1 MICIECT
8 ESVSSLYTQYS
19 PSNIRLT
26 ACPRCNKFADKYIEY
41 DNVLIFVDIILLK
54 PQAYRHLVFNV
65 LTPEEQVWGSPPMPI
80 TNSSNKPQNSSTNSN
95 NSDEKLKAGD
105 TITAE
110 NQEDSISSALSGT
123 DHRTKSRRRK
133 KHPESHKSSN
143 STSQLHRISFNH
155 DPKSNSIYQRY
166 FKSIFTSNTKSST
179 TTSASTKTNSS
190 SLTSR
195 LPVPLRRIF
204 RIPIISDLHLQAQR
218 MWLLITLFD
227 VYLTWAR
234 AEQNR
239 HSDLRFSQI
248 LEYPILAQYSSFL
261 LLCITESLVTH
272 YVFKFLTKI
281 WINWDDMGTP
291 SALSTTLLIASSS
304 KLFPILMVIWSYDV
318 PFAATVL
325 GWAVLFNTIEAM
337 NIILQCGYWRAG
349 VMTAVAGLFRKIIC
363 DHILIYLIQIFWKFV
378 LR

>member
-1 MICIECT
+1 MICIECI

-65 LTPEEQVWGSPPMPI
+65 LTPEEQVWGSPPMPVANSNKQHNNSI
-80 TNSSNKPQNSSTNSN
+80 TNPINDESSKTDNSILLKETISST
-95 NSDEKLKAGD
+95 
-105 TITAE
+105 
-110 NQEDSISSALSGT
+110 SST
-123 DHRTKSRRRK
+123 DHQTKAQKRK
-133 KHPESHKSSN
+133 KITQPHKRTDSASQLHKSS
-143 STSQLHRISFNH
+143 TSSSSNH
-155 DPKSNSIYQRY
+155 DKTLKSNGIYQRY
-166 FKSIFTSNTKSST
+166 FKTIFPSKST
-179 TTSASTKTNSS
+179 HVSTKKYSS
-190 SLTSR
+190 SIINQ
-195 LPVPLRRIF
+195 LPTPFKKVL

-272 YVFKFLTKI
+272 YVFKYLTKI

-349 VMTAVAGLFRKIIC
+349 VMTVVAGLFRKIIC
-363 DHILIYLIQIFWKFV
+363 DHILIFLIQIFWKFV
-378 LR
+378 LQ